1 MSSSCVIACICVSFI
16 SESVIVKLSLN
27 NILVKIRAL
36 FYIHP
41 ENAKQILKLFS
52 SIFYF
57 VYSLVASSKKKK
69 KIEDNN
75 KMFWIYS
82 SYLCANITKA
92 NRAQLQ
98 DVTKSLIPPAYECQ
112 SADRLEILN
121 FLCAHIHLKFNILWC
136 LPAKQQQQKKSFF
149 PHNKSVRPPTRKRRQ
164 RWRRQRYM
172 KNARIFF
179 FDFVFY

>member
-75 KMFWIYS
+75 KMF
-82 SYLCANITKA
+82 
-92 NRAQLQ
+92 
-98 DVTKSLIPPAYECQ
+98 
-112 SADRLEILN
+112 
-121 FLCAHIHLKFNILWC
+121 
-136 LPAKQQQQKKSFF
+136 
-149 PHNKSVRPPTRKRRQ
+149 
-164 RWRRQRYM
+164 
-172 KNARIFF
+172 
-179 FDFVFY
+179 